1 MSAQLNLEFGEL
13 YARSVRRNELDKVE
27 SDLVQLALL
36 FKTNFDF
43 RGFIRSTQ
51 VPIEDRVQQVV
62 SLTGFSV
69 AQTFIELL
77 FVILSEGYFNQI
89 QQISDKLT
97 GMISERTGRY
107 LVVLTTSFSLEEMSL
122 TEVQGRLSSVL
133 SQPVVLR
140 NDVDSTLIAGSVL
153 RLPDGKVYDFS
164 IKRQLSEFK
173 SYLMEKT

>member
-1 MSAQLNLEFGEL
+1 MSAQLNLEFDEL
-13 YARSVRRNELDKVE
+13 YARSERRNELGKVE

-36 FKTNFDF
+36 FKINFEF

-62 SLTGFSV
+62 SLNGFSG
-69 AQTFIELL
+69 AQTFVELL

-89 QQISDKLT
+89 HQISDKFT
-97 GMISERTGRY
+97 AMISEKTGRY
-107 LVVLTTSFSLEEMSL
+107 LVILTTSLSLEEMSL

-133 SQPVVLR
+133 GQSVVLR
-140 NDVDSTLIAGSVL
+140 NDVDTTLIAGSVL
-153 RLPDGKVYDFS
+153 QLPDGKVYDFS
-164 IKRQLSEFK
+164 IKHQLSEFK